1 MTCKILKSA
10 APTSAVCFGTGY
22 FNPTKEYLDIILN
35 GSKASYD
42 VLVSTQKCSLWVR
55 KCKKTALFTCGEAR
69 RSTRPLWSPSPT
81 VN

>member
-1 MTCKILKSA
+1 MTCKILKST

-42 VLVSTQKCSLWVR
+42 VLVST
-55 KCKKTALFTCGEAR
+55 
-69 RSTRPLWSPSPT
+69 
-81 VN
+81 